1 MKTNIDYWDKFYSG
15 VDLKLKIPS
24 QFAAFVAME
33 YLDKVNTILDIGCGN
48 GRDSVF
54 FSSLGFRVIGIDASK
69 KALEQIKKNSFLN
82 AKFFVGDIS
91 DKTLRDILE
100 KNISS
105 EGKNLIYSRFFLHAI
120 SDKIE
125 EDFWNLANSLTSK
138 GDFMALEFRNEKDEK
153 GNMSGTFNSGYLAL
167 KNNIP
172 LFVLTPSSVD
182 NSLGNKNL
190 IDLGGIEITPD
201 NAIEKIK
208 EHLSKTVLKENK
220 DSQTNFNF
228 D

>member
-69 KALEQIKKNSFLN
+69 KALEQIKKNSYLN

-153 GNMSGTFNSGYLAL
+153 
-167 KNNIP
+167 
-172 LFVLTPSSVD
+172 
-182 NSLGNKNL
+182 L
-190 IDLGGIEITPD
+190 IKSTPD
-201 NAIEKIK
+201 HYRIFVNSKDFTKMASNFGFMCNYQIEGFGYAKYKNDNANVSRLLLEKK
-208 EHLSKTVLKENK
+208 
-220 DSQTNFNF
+220 
-228 D
+228 